1 MWSYECVQCHSV
13 LWLSYHICSST
24 VLNSAKY
31 FKFRVL
37 FSFLYRSFLT
47 DELWKSHPVVTWLT
61 ATEIFWLLSPQSHP
75 EHEPEAAGGWDGEFC
90 LINVNSAVW
99 SMNVCGRPSSKVLTP
114 RRIKRMSLF
123 VWELWKQR
131 KAIIIVL
138 VETTKYLILFNL
150 EKPPVWFEFFSLELP
165 QSFLIILNKIQVF
178 SLSSELFNFSFWILV
193 SEVQLSSVNS
203 LCFYFWSESDRL

>member
-1 MWSYECVQCHSV
+1 
-13 LWLSYHICSST
+13 
-24 VLNSAKY
+24 
-31 FKFRVL
+31 
-37 FSFLYRSFLT
+37 
-47 DELWKSHPVVTWLT
+47 
-61 ATEIFWLLSPQSHP
+61 
-75 EHEPEAAGGWDGEFC
+75 
-90 LINVNSAVW
+90 
-99 SMNVCGRPSSKVLTP
+99 
-114 RRIKRMSLF
+114 MSLF